1 MKQLKIYLIVHK
13 TYDSRDNPYYANT
26 DIAFDSL
33 DAAEEYC
40 RSNIMYKY
48 EEINL
53 IIK

>member
-13 TYDSRDNPYYANT
+13 TYDSRDNAYYEKTN
-26 DIAFDSL
+26 IAFDSL

-40 RSNIMYKY
+40 KNNIMHEY

-53 IIK
+53 ILK